1 MIKKWTVCLSIII
14 LVLNF
19 VPNLLQGHQVFA
31 ENQKNYKDKV
41 ELINDESFNIS
52 YSMRALENQYEWEI
66 DYRINKTENDKELKL
81 KFSFEGNQPI
91 EIEENESW
99 TLKEK
104 NTIISGFEKEDEG
117 KIVLRANNSI
127 SLLNLEIQADAK
139 LIENEQEVISEDILA
154 KNEST
159 IFSLYIPENNKAD
172 SKEKDNKNTEEVLN
186 NESSQEETVSQLKKD
201 SQLSFSY
208 PSNFGIKASF
218 NDLAQNYEN
227 IYPEYRQDETGISP
241 NHSWIP
247 TGNTTVVNHQ
257 GWNSFSSQWDGVNSW
272 NGEATNLE
280 NSYIEYAGV
289 NNPVDFA
296 LRKYAKETETPGLYD
311 VYLNVRGNVQN
322 PIKPVD
328 IVLVIDMSGS
338 MQGAKETAVRQGV
351 SDFLSTI
358 QNTAY
363 ADYVNVGIVGY
374 SSPGNYVT
382 GASGYITVP
391 IDKVSSESH
400 VKSIN
405 QALAPQF
412 SGGTFTQL
420 GLRKGTEMLEQDSSD
435 NQKMMILM
443 TDGVPTFSYKVNS
456 ASKVDNVIYGQSF
469 AESRDEPGNTSKIQ
483 SPYSV
488 KDINGGSNIE
498 IRDTWAATLGE
509 AEISKQK
516 ISEIHTLGIQ
526 LGNDGSYLSQEE
538 VKSRTSLIAT
548 TGLYQ
553 DANSANDITDYLKSQ
568 ANVVLSRFNTI
579 TNGLIL
585 DPLGAQFEYKDTK
598 FEITSVGEDS
608 IDNLPTG
615 KINEKG
621 LEISNLN
628 IGKNQEVQIHY
639 QVRLNTETD
648 DFKTNYWYQMNG
660 ETTLTPNGSNP
671 DNKVNFGVPS
681 AKSSGINLTLEKQWL
696 ANSENIPENVELLIG
711 RRSAQISSDW
721 TKTVTLQ
728 EGDEWRSQLE
738 NLPKYSILGE
748 EFIYE
753 IKDEIV
759 PNSEI
764 YDWITIGEDKT
775 TIANIEKF
783 RLQLIKTSNHDNE
796 PLSEVEF
803 VLKNSQGEEIDKA
816 VTNEKGEIL
825 FDKIRLNYGEEYQ
838 LHEIKSPG
846 HSLEGPWKIKTEL
859 ENGQPIIKVDGE
871 QIALDEHYNKF
882 MISLNITNDINVE
895 EFRNSVTIDK
905 RAVDSEEKLDG
916 AVFNLYQIESVDDEL
931 TQLNPLEITNNL
943 LPGLYALQESVSP
956 NGYYRDDEVH
966 FFRVKFN
973 GSIVAIGSEGID
985 IPFLD
990 ENESGKNG
998 LVLNEEENGDFHLTL
1013 IFYNQAVPPLQLEV
1027 DKIDDDFASP
1037 LAGVSF
1043 ELTRLGRKSTDSE
1056 TVKSINS
1063 FDRILKTFNNDFT
1076 GETIALKS
1084 NSDGKLTVIDN
1095 ENNTQES
1102 TSPISLDYDTQ
1113 YKLVKKSSIGLFP
1126 NFGETSQW
1134 IITTPNMDELKEHE
1148 EDNNIEIDGGD
1159 LLETPDESILES
1171 INQTP
1176 STLGVVSLIKTKN
1189 PEFKA
1194 LESPDSQVEKVKSD
1208 SSFQEKISAYL
1219 ISFEIHSNITHS
1231 FTIKKVDGES
1241 NRPMDTQFALRW
1253 VEKFEPTQDFDSL
1266 ERLNL
1271 DTLDLSGNDISTS
1284 SKTSIDAKA
1293 GATLST
1299 EKGSRTLDHMARGNL
1314 YIISEEEVPT
1324 GYQKTNTV
1332 IVAYMDKAQGYAD
1345 KATIH
1350 IRLAK
1355 RSATHPEILEF
1366 GSLEYFKEYKGDLE
1380 DELGI
1385 VFANYKITE
1394 GGSEEKEKE
1403 KEENNEMQNKQE
1415 TNKPNIELPAL
1426 GAIGVGG
1433 VGLLLI
1439 ISAYLLKKY
1448 RGK

>member
-1 MIKKWTVCLSIII
+1 
-14 LVLNF
+14 
-19 VPNLLQGHQVFA
+19 
-31 ENQKNYKDKV
+31 
-41 ELINDESFNIS
+41 
-52 YSMRALENQYEWEI
+52 
-66 DYRINKTENDKELKL
+66 
-81 KFSFEGNQPI
+81 
-91 EIEENESW
+91 
-99 TLKEK
+99 
-104 NTIISGFEKEDEG
+104 
-117 KIVLRANNSI
+117 
-127 SLLNLEIQADAK
+127 
-139 LIENEQEVISEDILA
+139 
-154 KNEST
+154 
-159 IFSLYIPENNKAD
+159 
-172 SKEKDNKNTEEVLN
+172 
-186 NESSQEETVSQLKKD
+186 
-201 SQLSFSY
+201 
-208 PSNFGIKASF
+208 
-218 NDLAQNYEN
+218 
-227 IYPEYRQDETGISP
+227 
-241 NHSWIP
+241 
-247 TGNTTVVNHQ
+247 
-257 GWNSFSSQWDGVNSW
+257 
-272 NGEATNLE
+272 
-280 NSYIEYAGV
+280 
-289 NNPVDFA
+289 
-296 LRKYAKETETPGLYD
+296 
-311 VYLNVRGNVQN
+311 
-322 PIKPVD
+322 
-328 IVLVIDMSGS
+328 MSGS

-358 QNTAY
+358 QNTDY

-412 SGGTFTQL
+412 SGRTFTQL

-509 AEISKQK
+509 AEISKQE

-553 DANSANDITDYLKSQ
+553 DANSANDITDYLKNQ

-721 TKTVTLQ
+721 TKTVTLK
-728 EGDEWRSQLE
+728 EDDEWRSQLE

-759 PNSEI
+759 LNSEI

-825 FDKIRLNYGEEYQ
+825 FDKTRLNYGEEYQ

-846 HSLEGPWKIKTEL
+846 HSLEGPWKT
-859 ENGQPIIKVDGE
+859 
-871 QIALDEHYNKF
+871 F
-882 MISLNITNDINVE
+882 
-895 EFRNSVTIDK
+895 
-905 RAVDSEEKLDG
+905 
-916 AVFNLYQIESVDDEL
+916 
-931 TQLNPLEITNNL
+931 
-943 LPGLYALQESVSP
+943 
-956 NGYYRDDEVH
+956 
-966 FFRVKFN
+966 
-973 GSIVAIGSEGID
+973 
-985 IPFLD
+985 
-990 ENESGKNG
+990 
-998 LVLNEEENGDFHLTL
+998 
-1013 IFYNQAVPPLQLEV
+1013 IF
-1027 DKIDDDFASP
+1027 I
-1037 LAGVSF
+1037 
-1043 ELTRLGRKSTDSE
+1043 
-1056 TVKSINS
+1056 
-1063 FDRILKTFNNDFT
+1063 
-1076 GETIALKS
+1076 
-1084 NSDGKLTVIDN
+1084 
-1095 ENNTQES
+1095 
-1102 TSPISLDYDTQ
+1102 
-1113 YKLVKKSSIGLFP
+1113 
-1126 NFGETSQW
+1126 
-1134 IITTPNMDELKEHE
+1134 
-1148 EDNNIEIDGGD
+1148 
-1159 LLETPDESILES
+1159 
-1171 INQTP
+1171 
-1176 STLGVVSLIKTKN
+1176 
-1189 PEFKA
+1189 
-1194 LESPDSQVEKVKSD
+1194 
-1208 SSFQEKISAYL
+1208 
-1219 ISFEIHSNITHS
+1219 
-1231 FTIKKVDGES
+1231 
-1241 NRPMDTQFALRW
+1241 
-1253 VEKFEPTQDFDSL
+1253 
-1266 ERLNL
+1266 
-1271 DTLDLSGNDISTS
+1271 
-1284 SKTSIDAKA
+1284 
-1293 GATLST
+1293 
-1299 EKGSRTLDHMARGNL
+1299 
-1314 YIISEEEVPT
+1314 
-1324 GYQKTNTV
+1324 
-1332 IVAYMDKAQGYAD
+1332 
-1345 KATIH
+1345 
-1350 IRLAK
+1350 
-1355 RSATHPEILEF
+1355 
-1366 GSLEYFKEYKGDLE
+1366 
-1380 DELGI
+1380 
-1385 VFANYKITE
+1385 
-1394 GGSEEKEKE
+1394 
-1403 KEENNEMQNKQE
+1403 
-1415 TNKPNIELPAL
+1415 
-1426 GAIGVGG
+1426 
-1433 VGLLLI
+1433 
-1439 ISAYLLKKY
+1439 
-1448 RGK
+1448 